1 MSKLF
6 ETTSINGMKIS
17 NRFVRSATWEGMATT
32 DGAVTPKLIDTIT
45 NLAKGG
51 VGLIISGHT
60 YVSPEGQGSPWQLG
74 IYKDE
79 LIDGLK
85 ALTAAV
91 HKNGGK
97 IVMQLTHAGNF
108 ARENLINRPPLIV
121 SNLNDS
127 PESPQIEMTS
137 QEIQRIVTAFA
148 SAAKRAKSAG
158 FDGVQIHS
166 AHGYLLS
173 QFLSPLYNK
182 RQDQY
187 GGNIQNRVKIHL
199 EVYQAVRNS
208 VGHDYPVLIK
218 MNCEDMGE
226 NGISPEDS
234 LQAAKMFANV
244 GFDAIELSG
253 GITRAGKF
261 SPIRTGINSEDKE
274 AYFKKYA
281 HLLKKEINV
290 PLMLVGGIRSFEVAD
305 RLITEGVADYI
316 SMSRPLIREPGL
328 INRWKSGDRQ
338 KAKCVSDNLC
348 FDPGL
353 DGRGIY
359 CVTKEREE
367 KRGMHGNN

>member
-1 MSKLF
+1 
-6 ETTSINGMKIS
+6 
-17 NRFVRSATWEGMATT
+17 
-32 DGAVTPKLIDTIT
+32 
-45 NLAKGG
+45 
-51 VGLIISGHT
+51 
-60 YVSPEGQGSPWQLG
+60 
-74 IYKDE
+74 
-79 LIDGLK
+79 
-85 ALTAAV
+85 
-91 HKNGGK
+91 
-97 IVMQLTHAGNF
+97 
-108 ARENLINRPPLIV
+108 
-121 SNLNDS
+121 
-127 PESPQIEMTS
+127 
-137 QEIQRIVTAFA
+137 
-148 SAAKRAKSAG
+148 
-158 FDGVQIHS
+158 
-166 AHGYLLS
+166 
-173 QFLSPLYNK
+173 
-182 RQDQY
+182 
-187 GGNIQNRVKIHL
+187 
-199 EVYQAVRNS
+199 
-208 VGHDYPVLIK
+208 
-218 MNCEDMGE
+218 MGE
-226 NGISPEDS
+226 NGLSPEDF
-234 LQAAKMFANV
+234 LQAAKMFADV

-367 KRGMHGNN
+367 KRKT